1 MRCHG
6 SCRAVRYFY
15 LQGLCLYLCVVDDR
29 VNKKILIRCLK
40 ERWHTAHWTVFIHAD
55 RFALQWSTRNLY
67 IHQEPLSLLQS
78 DCGYVS
84 VHEVHQWLLVCM
96 CICVISGSIMVWLC
110 FYSSVNGVQSVAVC
124 VEFPEYEKREKTEKL
139 MIGVNLNLCDLFCHH
154 FSFQS
159 PKSAFISA
167 AKKARLKSNPVK
179 VRFSEEVII
188 NGQVSVSIQLF
199 QLRKDWAFHPK
210 VCLQARKWGNSMAG
224 IGTGVIGLQRGGFP
238 CFPSFKQICF

>member
-1 MRCHG
+1 MTELTKKFSFGVWRKDG
-6 SCRAVRYFY
+6 TLLTEQYSFMQTGLLYSDP
-15 LQGLCLYLCVVDDR
+15 QGICTYTKNLSPCCSL
-29 VNKKILIRCLK
+29 
-40 ERWHTAHWTVFIHAD
+40 TA
-55 RFALQWSTRNLY
+55 
-67 IHQEPLSLLQS
+67 
-78 DCGYVS
+78 GYVS

>member
-1 MRCHG
+1 M
-6 SCRAVRYFY
+6 
-15 LQGLCLYLCVVDDR
+15 DDR
-29 VNKKILIRCLK
+29 LKKKILIPCLK
-40 ERWHTAHWTVFIHAD
+40 ERSCTAHWTVFICAD
-55 RFALQWSTRNLY
+55 KFALQWSTRNLY
-67 IHQEPLSLLQS
+67 IQQELLTLLQS
-78 DCGYVS
+78 YCRIRFSTWSTS
-84 VHEVHQWLLVCM
+84 VTACMCM
-96 CICVISGSIMVWLC
+96 CICIISGSIIVWLR
-110 FYSSVNGVQSVAVC
+110 FYFSVNGVQSVAVY
-124 VEFPEYEKREKTEKL
+124 VEFPEYEKQGKTEKL

-210 VCLQARKWGNSMAG
+210 VCFQARKWGNYMAG
-224 IGTGVIGLQRGGFP
+224 IGTGVIGLQRGGLF
-238 CFPSFKQICF
+238 CFWSFKVLFLKSSGPIMLWKTCPFLK

>member
-1 MRCHG
+1 MTGLRKKFSFCVWRKD
-6 SCRAVRYFY
+6 RALLTEECSFMQTSLLYSD
-15 LQGLCLYLCVVDDR
+15 LQGICAYTRSSSPCCSL
-29 VNKKILIRCLK
+29 
-40 ERWHTAHWTVFIHAD
+40 TA
-55 RFALQWSTRNLY
+55 
-67 IHQEPLSLLQS
+67 
-78 DCGYVS
+78 GYVS

-96 CICVISGSIMVWLC
+96 CMCIISGSIMVWLR
-110 FYSSVNGVQSVAVC
+110 FYSSVNGVQSVAVN
-124 VEFPEYEKREKTEKL
+124 VEFPEYEKQGETEKL

-210 VCLQARKWGNSMAG
+210 VCFQARKWGNYMAG
-224 IGTGVIGLQRGGFP
+224 IGTGVIGLQRGGLF
-238 CFPSFKQICF
+238 CIWSFKKVCFWSPLGL